1 MKNQDLVVATSGVV
15 EEGARLV
22 SRDSLGALEAE
33 LQVLGKHA
41 FVVQLLCRQLDDLQG
56 EKRLLC
62 SLALEDYLEFL
73 DCDISDLDSWFC
85 AIHGGRSFS
94 ID

>member
-1 MKNQDLVVATSGVV
+1 MKNQDLVVVASGVV

-22 SRDSLGALEAE
+22 SRDSLCALEME
-33 LQVLGKHA
+33 LQMLGKHA
-41 FVVQLLCRQLDDLQG
+41 FVVQLLCHHLDDLQG
-56 EKRLLC
+56 EKKLLC

-73 DCDISDLDSWFC
+73 DSDISDLVSWFN

-94 ID
+94 MD